1 MTRRFGLPL
10 LCGLAIASPASAE
23 TLRAHYSISLVGLR
37 IGDLY
42 ANGDL
47 HPDNYKM
54 DVRAHLTGLAAMV
67 SNVKMALAS
76 SGALKKGNLA
86 PNAYATSAINAN
98 ETRTLRMAL
107 KAGTVKAVE
116 ISPPPEFRGE
126 RVPVTEANKR
136 NILDPTSALIM
147 PVPVRDDL
155 VGPAACDR
163 TLPIYDGYARF
174 DIALH
179 YVGQRDVAV
188 AGYSGP
194 VAVCSARYNPISGH
208 LVNSRSTRLHG
219 GKRRDRGVARADRAR
234 PCRGAAQGVDADDDR
249 PARDRGVRVR
259 RVGRRRA
266 DALRPRARHGQRPC
280 VWWTWPRA
288 PYCASESRDVRL
300 PDRRGSRQRTGEP
313 SACP

>member
-1 MTRRFGLPL
+1 MVQGKKDWRAMRRFGVPALCL
-10 LCGLAIASPASAE
+10 LAMAAPASAE
-23 TLRAHYSISLVGLR
+23 TLRAHYTISMVGLN

-47 HPDNYKM
+47 RPDNYKM
-54 DVRAHLTGLAAMV
+54 DVRAHLSGLAAMV

-76 SGALKKGNLA
+76 SGAMKKGNLA
-86 PNAYATSAINAN
+86 PNAYATSAINSN

-107 KAGTVKAVE
+107 KGGTVKAVE
-116 ISPPPEFRGE
+116 ISPPPEFHGE

-147 PVPVRDDL
+147 PVPAKDDL

-179 YVGQRDVAV
+179 YVGQRDVAI

-208 LVNSRSTRLHG
+208 LVNSRATAFMAENDGIEVWLAPIERAHVVVPL
-219 GKRRDRGVARADRAR
+219 KVAM
-234 PCRGAAQGVDADDDR
+234 PTMT
-249 PARDRGVRVR
+249 
-259 RVGRRRA
+259 
-266 DALRPRARHGQRPC
+266 GQLEIE
-280 VWWTWPRA
+280 
-288 PYCASESRDVRL
+288 ASEFDVS
-300 PDRRGSRQRTGEP
+300 GASEP
-313 SACP
+313 PTH